1 VIRITETFQTRQ
13 VCSRR
18 QQTGSATIGAHHRK
32 EDKPMEHAEAI
43 QVQPNSH
50 NHGADKLRRREEGN
64 GLK

>member
-1 VIRITETFQTRQ
+1 VIQITETFQTRQ

-18 QQTGSATIGAHHRK
+18 QESGSATIGAHHRK
-32 EDKPMEHAEAI
+32 EGKPMENAEAI

-50 NHGADKLRRREEGN
+50 NHGVDKLRSREEGN